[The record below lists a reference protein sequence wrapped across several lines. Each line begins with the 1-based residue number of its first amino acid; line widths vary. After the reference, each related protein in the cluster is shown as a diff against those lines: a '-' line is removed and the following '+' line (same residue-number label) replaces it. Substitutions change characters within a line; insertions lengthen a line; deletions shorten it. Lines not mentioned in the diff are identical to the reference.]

1 MTSFL
6 LGYECKIKTLKL
18 FARKTLGILSR
29 ARPRLMDCLE
39 LALRDDDQSA
49 QVEGTYQTGL
59 SLYIVISAS
68 MEVSIQLGRVVPFSM
83 VFKLTADVMP
93 DAPTAAPAA
102 VVGPLIIT
110 ISFLVDV
117 PVVALPYPLPI
128 LLRWSLLVDALRFL
142 FSMYCC
148 YY

>member
-1 MTSFL
+1 
-6 LGYECKIKTLKL
+6 
-18 FARKTLGILSR
+18 
-29 ARPRLMDCLE
+29 
-39 LALRDDDQSA
+39 
-49 QVEGTYQTGL
+49 
-59 SLYIVISAS
+59 